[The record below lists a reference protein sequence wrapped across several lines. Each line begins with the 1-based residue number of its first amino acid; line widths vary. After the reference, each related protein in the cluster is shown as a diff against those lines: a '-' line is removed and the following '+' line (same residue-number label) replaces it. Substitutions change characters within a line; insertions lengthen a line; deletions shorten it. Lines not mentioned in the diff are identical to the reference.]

1 MRPHHPMRCLLPLLA
16 CPLAFAAEPAKPNPI
31 IPGTTWQVHD
41 MARPKPAKVEAGKAS
56 CQAVAAPKG
65 AVILFDG
72 KSNEAWVPRG
82 GKKPQVW
89 PVKDGVMVAT
99 ANDIK
104 TKDALGSGRYHV
116 EWRIPAGRK
125 VSGQSGG
132 NSGFFLLER
141 YEVQIL
147 ESFENVTYADGQA
160 AALYGQFPPAANASL
175 PQGEWQS
182 YDIDFQAPVF
192 AEDGKVTKPATI
204 TVVHN
209 GITVHDR
216 QELMGIS
223 THRRVATYAKHP
235 SAAPLA
241 LQFHGDPIEFRNI
254 WHLPR

>member
-1 MRPHHPMRCLLPLLA
+1 MRRLLA
-16 CPLAFAAEPAKPNPI
+16 LLAAPLAVASEPPKPNPF
-31 IPGTTWQVHD
+31 IPGTSWRVHD
-41 MARPKPAKVEAGKAS
+41 LDRPKPAKVAPDKAACRS
-56 CQAVAAPKG
+56 TPAPKG

-72 KSNEAWVPRG
+72 THTEAWMPRG

-89 PVKDGVMVAT
+89 PIRDGAMVAT

-104 TKDALGSGRYHV
+104 TKAALGSGRYHV

-147 ESFENVTYADGQA
+147 ESFENLTYADGQA
-160 AALYGQFPPAANASL
+160 AALYGQYPPAANASL
-175 PQGEWQS
+175 PQGQWQS
-182 YDIDFQAPVF
+182 YDIDFDAPEF
-192 AEDGKVTKPATI
+192 AEDGKLAKPAVI

-216 QELMGIS
+216 QAFMGQS
-223 THRRVATYAKHP
+223 AHKRVATYAKHP
-235 SAAPLA
+235 PAAPLA

>member
-1 MRPHHPMRCLLPLLA
+1 MRPLA
-16 CPLAFAAEPAKPNPI
+16 LALVCPLAFAAEPPKPPGNPL

-41 MARPKPAKVEAGKAS
+41 LARPKPPKVEPGKAA
-56 CQAVAAPKG
+56 CRPTPAPPG
-65 AVILFDG
+65 AIILFDG
-72 KSNEAWVPRG
+72 TGTDAWTPRG

-89 PVKDGVMVAT
+89 PVKDGAMVAT
-99 ANDIK
+99 ANDIR
-104 TKDALGSGRYHV
+104 TKQALGSGRYHV

-147 ESFENVTYADGQA
+147 ESFGNETYADGQA
-160 AALYGQFPPAANASL
+160 AALYGQYPPAANASL

-182 YDIDFQAPVF
+182 YDIDFQAPEF
-192 AEDGKVTKPATI
+192 AEGGKLVRPAVV

-209 GITVHDR
+209 GVTVHDR
-216 QELMGIS
+216 REMMGAS
-223 THRRVATYAKHP
+223 THRRVATYSPHP
-235 SAAPLA
+235 PAAPLA

>member
-1 MRPHHPMRCLLPLLA
+1 MRLLLPLLV
-16 CPLAFAAEPAKPNPI
+16 CPLAFGAEPAKPNPI
-31 IPGTTWQVHD
+31 IPGTNWQVHD
-41 MARPKPAKVEAGKAS
+41 MARPKPAKVEPGKAR
-56 CQAVAAPKG
+56 CQTTPAPKG
-65 AVILFDG
+65 AIILFDG
-72 KSNEAWVPRG
+72 KGNDAWVPRG

-89 PVKDGVMVAT
+89 PVKDGVMIAT

-104 TKDALGSGRYHV
+104 TKDSYGSGSYHV
-116 EWRIPAGRK
+116 EWRIPTGRK

-160 AALYGQFPPAANASL
+160 ASLYGQFPPVANASL

-209 GITVHDR
+209 GVTVHDR

-223 THRRVATYAKHP
+223 AHRRVATYAKHP
-235 SAAPLA
+235 PTAPIA
-241 LQFHGDPIEFRNI
+241 IQFHGDPIEFRNI

>member
-1 MRPHHPMRCLLPLLA
+1 MRPIALALL
-16 CPLAFAAEPAKPNPI
+16 CPLAFAAEPAKPANPV
-31 IPGTTWQVHD
+31 IPGTNWQVHD
-41 MARPKPAKVEAGKAS
+41 PQRPKPAKVEPGKAV
-56 CQAVAAPKG
+56 CQTTPAPQG
-65 AVILFDG
+65 AIVLFDG
-72 KSNEAWVPRG
+72 KDAESWVPRG

-104 TKDALGSGRYHV
+104 TKQSLGSGRYHV
-116 EWRIPAGRK
+116 EWRVPAGRK
-125 VSGQSGG
+125 VNGQSGG

-160 AALYGQFPPAANASL
+160 AALYGQHPPRVNASL

-182 YDIDFQAPVF
+182 YDIDFEAPAF
-192 AEDGKVTKPATI
+192 AEDGKLTKPAVI

-209 GITVHDR
+209 GVTVHER

-235 SAAPLA
+235 PAAPVA
-241 LQFHGDPIEFRNI
+241 IQFHGDPIEFRNI

>member
-1 MRPHHPMRCLLPLLA
+1 MRLLA
-16 CPLAFAAEPAKPNPI
+16 ALLTCPLAFAQEPPKPNPI
-31 IPGTTWQVHD
+31 IPGTNWQVHD
-41 MARPKPAKVEAGKAS
+41 LNRPKPAKVEAGKAT
-56 CQAVAAPKG
+56 CQATPAPKG

-72 KSNEAWVPRG
+72 KGTDAWEPRG

-89 PVKDGVMVAT
+89 PTRDGVMVAT

-104 TKDALGSGRYHV
+104 TRESFGSGRYHV

-125 VSGQSGG
+125 VDGQSGG

-141 YEVQIL
+141 YEVQVL
-147 ESFENVTYADGQA
+147 ESFDNVTYADGQA
-160 AALYGQFPPAANASL
+160 AALYGQYPPKVNASL

-182 YDIDFQAPVF
+182 YDIDFEAPVF
-192 AEDGKVTKPATI
+192 AEDGKLTKPALI

-209 GITVHDR
+209 GVTVHDR

-223 THRRVATYAKHP
+223 THRKVATYTKHP
-235 SAAPLA
+235 PAAPIA